1 MDDSRNREAPASSF
15 ALALGLVALIT
26 PLAVHLFLPVI
37 PAVKLALSPGKL
49 VLSVTNPDQGSA
61 VEELEAGYDA
71 APIDIGFSS
80 RYLLD
85 ILNQLESDTTLFL
98 LADPGSPTLIQ
109 DRDGASVLY
118 VLMPMRV

>member
-1 MDDSRNREAPASSF
+1 MADKGSCRILASTASWSPSFGALSSSF
-15 ALALGLVALIT
+15 QRLR
-26 PLAVHLFLPVI
+26 
-37 PAVKLALSPGKL
+37 
-49 VLSVTNPDQGSA
+49 SVTTPF
-61 VEELEAGYDA
+61 
-71 APIDIGFSS
+71 DIGFSS

-109 DRDGASVLY
+109 DRDGASVLF